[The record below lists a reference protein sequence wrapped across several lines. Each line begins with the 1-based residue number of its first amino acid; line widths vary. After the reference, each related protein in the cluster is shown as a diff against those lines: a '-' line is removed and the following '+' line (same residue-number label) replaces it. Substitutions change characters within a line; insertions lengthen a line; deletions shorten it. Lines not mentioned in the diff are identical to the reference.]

1 MPNRIKAD
9 SASGLQLISDSSDE
23 IQIQSGSDTVAI
35 VNSSGITM
43 GSGKNL
49 VQTNAPA
56 FSVYTSSDQS
66 ISNST
71 ETKVV
76 FDLEEFDTNNCFD
89 NVTNYRFTPT
99 VAGYYQINATINTEG
114 STSATRAFTSLYK
127 NGTSYKRG
135 YDNTVTI
142 SRASVFNSLVYLNGS
157 TDYIEM
163 YIFITATSAQVNQ
176 NPGTPILTYFSGHLV
191 RAV

>member
-1 MPNRIKAD
+1 MTTQIKGND
-9 SASGLQLISDSSDE
+9 TSTFGGPIIS
-23 IQIQSGSDTVAI
+23 T
-35 VNSSGITM
+35 
-43 GSGKNL
+43 
-49 VQTNAPA
+49 APA
-56 FSVYTSSDQS
+56 FSVYTSSYQS

-76 FDLEEFDTNNCFD
+76 FELEEFDTNNCFD

-99 VAGYYQINATINTEG
+99 VAGYYQINATINIEG

-135 YDNTVTI
+135 YDNTVTT

-163 YIFITATSAQVNQ
+163 YIFITATSSQVNQ
-176 NPGTPILTYFSGHLV
+176 STPILTHFSGHLA